1 MRLYEAVYILDAALD
16 EAAINEKLE
25 KFHALAIRNGGEVV
39 ASPHGEIARWTGG
52 GARAEPPFPDGGKN
66 RAFNW
71 WTDNTEWAPARPPY
85 RDMWHDWGLQPCE
98 L

>member
-1 MRLYEAVYILDAALD
+1 MAVPCDFQKVRDNAGCGEIMALI
-16 EAAINEKLE
+16 ET
-25 KFHALAIRNGGEVV
+25 NGGEVV

-52 GARAEPPFPDGGKN
+52 GARAEPPFPNDGKN

-71 WTDNTEWAPARPPY
+71 WTDNTEWAPPRPPHS
-85 RDMWHDWGLQPCE
+85 DMWHDWGLQPCE

>member
-1 MRLYEAVYILDAALD
+1 MAVPCDFQKVRDNAGSGEIMALI
-16 EAAINEKLE
+16 ET
-25 KFHALAIRNGGEVV
+25 NGGEVV